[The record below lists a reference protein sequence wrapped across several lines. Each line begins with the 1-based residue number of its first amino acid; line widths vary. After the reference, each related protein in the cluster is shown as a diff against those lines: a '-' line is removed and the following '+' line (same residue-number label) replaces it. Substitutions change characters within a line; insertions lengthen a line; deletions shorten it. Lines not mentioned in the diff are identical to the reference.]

1 MSEPPASGTGSAGV
15 PRELRPWVDRAD
27 VVRVS
32 MRPSAWAVL
41 LESLGS
47 IVLLVLA
54 VSLVTV
60 AVLAWGRTGLLW
72 TWVFPVAALVVA
84 LRVLWQAVVV
94 ACRRYVLTGKY
105 VLRVNG
111 VFNRSAATLPV
122 ERVQHVVLV
131 RTLLERLTG
140 TGTLGFAT
148 AGTGGVEIAW
158 VTVSDPVRWVE
169 EVRRVIEQGKGGE
182 GVQMMS
188 GDGGQSRRTGPTGT
202 GSQGQGRGGEPVV
215 IGLAGGIGAGKSE
228 VARAFE
234 ELGCVV
240 ADSDKAAREALDRPD
255 VRETLVGW
263 WGDGVLGTDGR
274 IDRKRV
280 GAIVFGDA
288 RERERLEELVH
299 PIVRKGRV
307 ELLEMARRAGA
318 VGAIIDAPLLFEAG
332 LDTECDAI
340 VFVEAPLEIRRE
352 RVRETRGWGVG
363 ELERREKVQIPL
375 DAKRHR
381 SDYEVV
387 NNADPEQL
395 RLRVR
400 RLLDQILDNQQGN
413 VPGR

>member
-15 PRELRPWVDRAD
+15 PAELRPWVDRSD

-32 MRPSAWAVL
+32 MRPSAWAVV

-47 IVLLVLA
+47 FVLLVLA
-54 VSLVTV
+54 ASLVAV

-72 TWVFPVAALVVA
+72 TWVFPIAALVAA

-94 ACRRYVLTGKY
+94 ACRRYVLTGRY
-105 VLRVNG
+105 VLRVDG
-111 VFNRSAATLPV
+111 VFNRRAATLPV
-122 ERVQHVVLV
+122 GRVQHVVLV

-148 AGTGGVEIAW
+148 AGTGSVEIAW
-158 VTVSDPVRWVE
+158 VTVGDPVRWVE
-169 EVRRVIEQGKGGE
+169 EVRQVIEQGKTGGE
-182 GVQMMS
+182 GMEERA
-188 GDGGQSRRTGPTGT
+188 GPEGSRASRP
-202 GSQGQGRGGEPVV
+202 PVV
-215 IGLAGGIGAGKSE
+215 IGMAGGIGAGKSE

-234 ELGCVV
+234 EFGCVV

-288 RERERLEELVH
+288 GERERLEELVH
-299 PIVRKGRV
+299 PIVRKGRM
-307 ELLEMARRAGA
+307 ELIGMARKAGA
-318 VGAIIDAPLLFEAG
+318 AGVVVDAPLLFEAG
-332 LDTECDAI
+332 LDAECDVV
-340 VFVEAPLEIRRE
+340 VFVEAPLETRLQ
-352 RVRETRGWGVG
+352 RVRETRGWGAG

-375 DAKRHR
+375 DAKRRR

-400 RLLDQILDNQQGN
+400 RLLDQILDEQQGN
-413 VPGR
+413 VPSRPRPGAD